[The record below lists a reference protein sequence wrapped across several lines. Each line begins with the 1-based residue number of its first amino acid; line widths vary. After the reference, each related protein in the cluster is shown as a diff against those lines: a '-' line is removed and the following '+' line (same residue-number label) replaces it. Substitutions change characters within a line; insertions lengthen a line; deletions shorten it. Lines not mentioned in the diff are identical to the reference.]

1 MSNIVKISKE
11 DIIYHLKISCQI
23 PSLLEAIATRTI
35 ITQTAK
41 KENIT
46 IEIAELQQEVDDK
59 NAQLIMMNAKL
70 ENEEAKNR
78 KLSNIIKLLYGQG
91 NNINYPN

>member
-1 MSNIVKISKE
+1 MQYQLDNTNTNMQTWNEEEIKE
-11 DIIYHLKISCQI
+11 LILY
-23 PSLLEAIATRTI
+23 
-35 ITQTAK
+35 AK
-41 KENIT
+41 D
-46 IEIAELQQEVDDK
+46 LQQQVDDK

-91 NNINYPN
+91 TNTHYPN

>member
-1 MSNIVKISKE
+1 MQ
-11 DIIYHLKISCQI
+11 LQ
-23 PSLLEAIATRTI
+23 LETTN
-35 ITQTAK
+35 TNMQTWNEEEIRDLILYAK
-41 KENIT
+41 S
-46 IEIAELQQEVDDK
+46 LQQEVDDK

-91 NNINYPN
+91 NNPYSSN